1 MKIKLTVSKRFTL
14 NTQNFSSV
22 SPSITLEIVDGVDAN
37 KLFDAHADLELVAD
51 ALLHDQIKSDA
62 TTMATI
68 KKIGFGE
75 YFKKIDQDDM
85 DKRVE
90 EALGELVNLDRKIP
104 DDDIPF

>member
-1 MKIKLTVSKRFTL
+1 MKVKLTLSKRFTL

-37 KLFDAHADLELVAD
+37 KLFDAHANLELLAD

-85 DKRVE
+85 DERVE
-90 EALGELVNLDRKIP
+90 KALGELINVA
-104 DDDIPF
+104 DDMPF